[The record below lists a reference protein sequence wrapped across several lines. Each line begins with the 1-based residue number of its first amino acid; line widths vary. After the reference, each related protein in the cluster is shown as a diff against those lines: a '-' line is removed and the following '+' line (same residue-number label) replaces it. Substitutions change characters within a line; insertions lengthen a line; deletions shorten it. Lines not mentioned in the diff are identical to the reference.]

1 MRELPPALQRAIP
14 VPLSERLTWSYD
26 DLARATGLS
35 VPTLRG
41 LLRQGLPHCR
51 VGDRVLF
58 VPAAARDWF
67 AGRLI
72 TLAATEVP
80 PPDGDDDFDTAE

>member
-1 MRELPPALQRAIP
+1 MRELPPALQRPAP
-14 VPLSERLTWSYD
+14 VALSERLTWSYD
-26 DLARATGLS
+26 DLAVATGLS

-67 AGRLI
+67 TDRLV
-72 TLAATEVP
+72 TLSA
-80 PPDGDDDFDTAE
+80 DGSDAPE

>member
-1 MRELPPALQRAIP
+1 M
-14 VPLSERLTWSYD
+14 SERLTWSYD

-58 VPAAARDWF
+58 VPTAAREWF
-67 AGRLI
+67 TRRLV
-72 TLAATEVP
+72 TLSDADP
-80 PPDGDDDFDTAE
+80 PPTDVDDAGHAPE